1 MMFDERPSTVVDPEM
16 VMALRQELDD
26 LFVVNGTSLDSPE
39 PGYVRFR
46 GYFLAQDISSVF
58 DDLRLRFERHGFTP
72 LIRQDESLN
81 MTDGRQVA
89 LIGLPHVFK
98 PSRPRW
104 GINLALFL
112 ATIGTTLLAGAGM
125 ALSNDPNAELTPLFI
140 LRGWPFSLCVLLI
153 LGAHELGHY
162 FAARYHHAH
171 ASLPYFIPF
180 PSLFFGTMGAVILLR
195 EPLKNRRA
203 LFDMGA
209 AGPLAGLVFAVPI
222 LILGLSMA
230 TVQQFGAGGIQEGN
244 SILYFLAKYAVF
256 GRALPQ
262 NGFDVLANQVS
273 WAGWIGLFVTGL
285 NLIPVGQLDGGH
297 IAYVLFGPRARTLF
311 LPVVFFLASLA
322 VLFEAARFQW
332 IIWIVLLY
340 FLGRRHAVP
349 LDDVTELDP
358 RRRALAIITLVI
370 FFLVFVPIP
379 LSEIVP

>member
-1 MMFDERPSTVVDPEM
+1 MFDESSSTVVDTER
-16 VMALRQELDD
+16 VAALRRELDD
-26 LFVVNGTSLDSPE
+26 LFVVNGTSLDRPE
-39 PGYVRFR
+39 PGYVQFR
-46 GYFLAQDISSVF
+46 GHFYAEEIHEVYDE
-58 DDLRLRFERHGFTP
+58 LRLRFERHGFTP
-72 LIRQDESLN
+72 LVRPDESVN
-81 MTDGRQVA
+81 MSDGRQVA
-89 LIGLPHVFK
+89 LIGLPHVFES
-98 PSRPRW
+98 PRPRW

-125 ALSNDPNAELTPLFI
+125 ALSMEPNAELTPLFL

-162 FAARYHHAH
+162 FAARYHHAP

-209 AGPLAGLVFAVPI
+209 AGPLAGLVFAIPI
-222 LILGLSMA
+222 LLLGLSMA
-230 TVQQFGAGGIQEGN
+230 EVQQFTGGGIQEGN

-256 GRALPQ
+256 GQALPQ
-262 NGFDVLANQVS
+262 NGYDVLANQVS

-285 NLIPVGQLDGGH
+285 NLIPLGQLDGGH
-297 IAYVLFGPRARTLF
+297 IAYVLFGPRARSLF
-311 LPVVFFLASLA
+311 LPVIFFLGALA
-322 VLFEAARFQW
+322 LLFEPARFQW
-332 IIWIVLLY
+332 LIWIVLLF

-358 RRRALAIITLVI
+358 RRRTLAIMTLVI

-379 LSEIVP
+379 LSEIIP